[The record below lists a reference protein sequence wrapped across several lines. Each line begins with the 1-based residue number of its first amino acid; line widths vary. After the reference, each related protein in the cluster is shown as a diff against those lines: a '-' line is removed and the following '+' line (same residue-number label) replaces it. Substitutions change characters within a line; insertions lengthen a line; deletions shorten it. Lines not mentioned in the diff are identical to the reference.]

1 MLKVL
6 LKDYNCLLLC
16 LVMLLC
22 SVIWIP
28 GFISPLNLLN
38 IVVESSIIGI
48 LAIGMMFLLL
58 LGLFDMSI
66 GMQVSLCALVAAY
79 TVDLGVLPCI
89 LIVIAT
95 GLAVGLV
102 NSLITSKLK
111 INAFI
116 TTFAMM
122 GILKGVTLL
131 ISDGK
136 SVLITNEA
144 YLSVYSAAPLGVPVC
159 VIIFVVLAVL
169 SQLFLTYTKKGV
181 EIYVCGGN
189 QEAARVSGV
198 NLFATTAV
206 CFMIMSFCAAIVAI
220 LMTSRVNSA
229 SPILGTNYTLLV
241 ITACVIGGIKFN
253 GGYGNVLNTFL
264 GVLAMQLL
272 ANMMNMTNTYG
283 FIQSLINGM
292 ILLIVLAIDKFTG
305 SFHKRAAVQRFEGG
319 NAFPMK
325 KEVEKI

>member
-1 MLKVL
+1 
-6 LKDYNCLLLC
+6 
-16 LVMLLC
+16 MLLC

-28 GFISPLNLLN
+28 GFISPLNLAN
-38 IVVESSIIGI
+38 IVIESSIVGI

-66 GMQVSLCALVAAY
+66 GMQVSLCALVAAF
-79 TVDLGVLPCI
+79 TVHLGVLPCI

-95 GLAVGLV
+95 GLTVGLV
-102 NSLITSKLK
+102 NSLITTKLK

-122 GILKGVTLL
+122 GILKGITLL

-144 YLSVYSAAPLGVPVC
+144 YVSVYETTLLGVPIC
-159 VIIFVVLAVL
+159 VVIFVALAVL
-169 SQLFLTYTKKGV
+169 SQLFLTYTRKGV

-189 QEAARVSGV
+189 PEAARVSGV
-198 NLFATTAV
+198 SLLSTTAI
-206 CFMIMSFCAAIVAI
+206 CFMIMSFCAAVVAI

-229 SPILGTNYTLLV
+229 SPILGTNYTLYV

-253 GGYGNVLNTFL
+253 GGYGNVFNTFL

-292 ILLIVLAIDKFTG
+292 ILLIVLGIDKFTG
-305 SFHKRAAVQRFEGG
+305 GLNKRAAVRRF
-319 NAFPMK
+319 
-325 KEVEKI
+325 